1 MPGIER
7 VSIDVFLRVPF
18 LGFGM
23 VDYTRY
29 SRPTVLVM
37 FIVVGLLTVADL
49 SRGFGAGV
57 SFTSTSF
64 SYSTETYSTITG
76 VTQDKLNGSIFSIEM
91 DPIWY
96 YSVEPEG
103 PHHWDIIRYYQK
115 EVRVTWR
122 IRNVSNKRMENIS
135 VAMRFLHRGNWTQP
149 IIMKA
154 GNLEPGESTYFTK
167 LASIEVQLDETS
179 EPYFYY
185 IAASTPAIVT
195 TVRTF
200 TSFYIWTAVSSSATS
215 TGTRPPSQE
224 QSFSW
229 LWLVA
234 LALAAFVAVL
244 LLIVRQRS
252 RIK

>member
-1 MPGIER
+1 
-7 VSIDVFLRVPF
+7 
-18 LGFGM
+18 
-23 VDYTRY
+23 
-29 SRPTVLVM
+29 
-37 FIVVGLLTVADL
+37 
-49 SRGFGAGV
+49 
-57 SFTSTSF
+57 
-64 SYSTETYSTITG
+64 
-76 VTQDKLNGSIFSIEM
+76 
-91 DPIWY
+91 
-96 YSVEPEG
+96 
-103 PHHWDIIRYYQK
+103 
-115 EVRVTWR
+115 
-122 IRNVSNKRMENIS
+122 
-135 VAMRFLHRGNWTQP
+135 
-149 IIMKA
+149 MKA